1 VLLYATFLILDV
13 SSNINSTLN
22 TKTLFRLLLSTG
34 FILWV
39 LSWIGDSNGILPA
52 STYGMI
58 FSVILTE
65 FGIYFW
71 LKSYRDKRGF
81 YPKFFK
87 IYRVL
92 LNKMKKNPFNGF
104 FFMVRH
110 LLKFYTLILV
120 FSMIIVFIGFIT
132 IGQSEP
138 VKTVQNYCENNS
150 EIKNITGKINYYGIL
165 RNVSS
170 QWNSETGSSELSL
183 VFVSENGIFNVFS
196 KLEKENGEW
205 KVKKLELK
213 DKNTGANIVYKK

>member
-1 VLLYATFLILDV
+1 
-13 SSNINSTLN
+13 
-22 TKTLFRLLLSTG
+22 
-34 FILWV
+34 
-39 LSWIGDSNGILPA
+39 
-52 STYGMI
+52 MI
-58 FSVILTE
+58 FSVVLTGL
-65 FGIYFW
+65 GIYFW
-71 LKSYRDKRGF
+71 LKSYKEQRGF

-87 IYRVL
+87 IYKDL

-104 FFMVRH
+104 FIMVKH

-120 FSMIIVFIGFIT
+120 FSMILVFIGFIT

-150 EIKNITGKINYYGIL
+150 EINKITGKINHYGIL

-183 VFVSENGIFNVFS
+183 VFVSENGTFNVSS
-196 KLEKENGEW
+196 KLEKENVEW

-213 DKNTGANIVYKK
+213 DKNTGANTVYN

>member
-1 VLLYATFLILDV
+1 M
-13 SSNINSTLN
+13 N
-22 TKTLFRLLLSTG
+22 TKTLFRLFLSTG
-34 FILWV
+34 FILWI
-39 LSWIGDSNGILPA
+39 LSWIGDSNGILPL

-58 FSVILTE
+58 FSVVLTGL
-65 FGIYFW
+65 GIYFW
-71 LKSYRDKRGF
+71 LKSYKEQRGF

-87 IYRVL
+87 IYKDL

-104 FFMVRH
+104 FIMVKH

-120 FSMIIVFIGFIT
+120 FSMILVFIGFIT

-150 EIKNITGKINYYGIL
+150 EINKITGKINHYGIL

-183 VFVSENGIFNVFS
+183 VFVSENGTFNVSS
-196 KLEKENGEW
+196 KLEKENVEW

-213 DKNTGANIVYKK
+213 DKNTGANTVYN

>member
-1 VLLYATFLILDV
+1 
-13 SSNINSTLN
+13 LN
-22 TKTLFRLLLSTG
+22 TKTLFRLFLTSG

-39 LSWIGDSNGILPA
+39 LSWIGDSKGILPI

-58 FSVILTE
+58 FSAVLTG

-71 LKSYRDKRGF
+71 LKSYKEKRGH
-81 YPKFFK
+81 YPKFLK
-87 IYRVL
+87 IYGNL
-92 LNKMKKNPFNGF
+92 YKKMRKNPFNGI

-110 LLKFYTLILV
+110 LLKFYTLILI
-120 FSMIIVFIGFIT
+120 FSMILVFIGFIT

-150 EIKNITGKINYYGIL
+150 EINKITGKINHYGIL
-165 RNVSS
+165 RNVNSKWS
-170 QWNSETGSSELSL
+170 SETGTSELSL
-183 VFVSENGIFNVFS
+183 VFVSDNGVFNVSS

-213 DKNTGANIVYKK
+213 DKNTGANTVYN

>member
-1 VLLYATFLILDV
+1 V
-13 SSNINSTLN
+13 N

-39 LSWIGDSNGILPA
+39 LSWIADSNGTLPA

-58 FSVILTE
+58 ISVILTG

-71 LKSYRDKRGF
+71 LKSYKEKRGF
-81 YPKFFK
+81 YPKFLK
-87 IYRVL
+87 TYRDL

-104 FFMVRH
+104 FIMVRH

-120 FSMIIVFIGFIT
+120 FSMILVFIGFIT
-132 IGQSEP
+132 IGQSQP
-138 VKTVQNYCENNS
+138 VKTVQNYCENNP
-150 EIKNITGKINYYGIL
+150 EINNITGKINHYGIL

-183 VFVSENGIFNVFS
+183 VFVSENGVFNVS
-196 KLEKENGEW
+196 SELEKENGEW
-205 KVKKLELK
+205 KVKELELK
-213 DKNTGANIVYKK
+213 DKNTGANKVYKK